1 MRGKLEAAL
10 LWPAAWVFRPASELS
25 DHSEL
30 VTGATK
36 SENGSRMWRWLE
48 GQVRWR
54 TVVVALAVGLFALSG
69 LTSMD
74 NTLRALH
81 RPNQPTYGISSLAP
95 LTFHPKQDKAG
106 EVVEVWRQA
115 DAEWKSSRPHTP
127 LSVKGVLGVYL
138 GFDVLLI
145 FAYAIGLTVAAR
157 LLANRV
163 EQLHT
168 SVDATNTRRIT
179 QIKLAVRGLR
189 FAIWLVVAAA
199 IADVI
204 EDVGYARLG
213 ATTAD
218 DWSPHGGSSLHAVFW
233 VTFAASWLKHA
244 LLIVAL
250 AALLV
255 GLLWKVSLEP
265 KLSFGAGWQTIIVLR
280 APIALLGSW
289 AFLLFGPIA
298 ADQGA
303 DSMLRWQTEWWELIV
318 TILLAFLFG
327 AALWLV
333 SRKLLLTTVGGQP
346 STGIT
351 IGAAAVGALL
361 IAAGIAILLF
371 GWRWASV
378 GTAFALGTACLA
390 LAGLNLFATPL
401 EPEPRRKH
409 ELASAWAYVLF
420 GAPLVLLG
428 LALQRPSLVE
438 WLYAEHPSYFVL
450 VAVAVLAQAAGWI
463 LMAVGRGLRKDRWT
477 KRGSATLVVLLTGSL
492 VGFTLAVWLA
502 PLSFPPLL
510 GPVGIS
516 LAFLL
521 VASAVAFGLSW
532 LAERYSPP
540 PAFALLHLR
549 RTPVFLLL
557 IAWAVIA
564 GSTQSGTYFDVRTL
578 HGGPPT
584 QSVHETFLS
593 WVDRLHFDSAKHQ
606 KDLAVG
612 LKPAVPMVFV
622 STAGG
627 GIRASY
633 WTALALQC
641 MFESANNRTCGEPTP
656 ETDPRRFFFAA
667 SGVSGGSV
675 GLADYVA
682 HVVSGER
689 RVDWPAVHAGD
700 DEASSMLAWLFFTD
714 LPSALISRT
723 GGSDRAEMLERTW
736 ERSWE
741 DGALA
746 RRLGTADAIT
756 KNGPPVPLL
765 LLNGTR
771 VQDGCRLI
779 SSNLDMSAVAG
790 LPDTTNLV
798 SDCLTIR
805 PFRDRGA
812 QSGWTFGASEDLHAL
827 LCDSD
832 VRLSTAALLSARF
845 PWASPSGRVP
855 PCDARKDSL
864 TPANVV
870 DGGYFDTSAAGTIV
884 ELWNALQP
892 VVQTF
897 NARQDYCVA
906 PLLVEL
912 DNHYAGYP
920 APVPTRPWETNVP
933 ISTVKAARD
942 AREAD
947 SRQAA
952 ALAFS
957 GNLPDGR
964 DIVWRG
970 KGVEDVHEAG
980 DPVRRLAELR
990 PAAHPG
996 TEAPLGWDLS
1006 KASIDDLTDE
1016 MTLASPA
1023 NNPAA
1028 LGLIQDWLRPNAL
1041 ACAQ

>member
-1 MRGKLEAAL
+1 MRGWL
-10 LWPAAWVFRPASELS
+10 
-25 DHSEL
+25 
-30 VTGATK
+30 K
-36 SENGSRMWRWLE
+36 S
-48 GQVRWR
+48 QVRWR
-54 TVVVALAVGLFALSG
+54 TAVVALAVGLFAYG
-69 LTSMD
+69 GVTSMD
-74 NTLRALH
+74 TTLRALH
-81 RPNQPTYGISSLAP
+81 APNRPAYGISSLAP
-95 LTFHPKQDKAG
+95 VTFHPKQDAAG
-106 EVVEVWRQA
+106 QVVQVWRQA
-115 DAEWKSSRPHTP
+115 DADWKSSRPHTP
-127 LSVKGVLGVYL
+127 LSVNGVLAVYL
-138 GFDVLLI
+138 GFDLLLI
-145 FAYAIGLTVAAR
+145 LAYGIGLTIVAAK
-157 LLANRV
+157 LADRIEKLGAAV
-163 EQLHT
+163 E
-168 SVDATNTRRIT
+168 ATPRRQT
-179 QIKLAVRGLR
+179 EIKLAVDSLR
-189 FAIWLVVAAA
+189 IATWLIVAAA

-204 EDVGYARLG
+204 ENLGYAVLG
-213 ATTAD
+213 RTTAD
-218 DWSPHGGSSLHAVFW
+218 DWSPHGGPVLHAVFW
-233 VTFAASWLKHA
+233 FTYAASWSRFA

-250 AALLV
+250 VAILV
-255 GLLWKVSLEP
+255 GLLWKVSLDP
-265 KLSFGAGWQTIIVLR
+265 AVTFGAGWQTIIVLR
-280 APIALLGSW
+280 APIALLGAW
-289 AFLLFGPIA
+289 TFLLFGPIT

-303 DSMLRWQTEWWELIV
+303 DSMLRWQTDWWELLV
-318 TILLAFLFG
+318 TVLLAFLFG

-333 SRKLLLTTVGGQP
+333 SRKLLLTTVGSQP
-346 STGIT
+346 STSIT
-351 IGAAAVGALL
+351 IGAAAVGAVL
-361 IAAGIAILLF
+361 IAVGAAIALL
-371 GWRWASV
+371 GWHWASV
-378 GTAFALGTACLA
+378 GTAFGLGAACLA
-390 LAGLNLFATPL
+390 LAGLNRFATPL
-401 EPEPRRKH
+401 DAEPRP
-409 ELASAWAYVLF
+409 AQDTTSAWAYVLF

-438 WLYAEHPSYFVL
+438 WLYAEHASYFVL
-450 VAVAVLAQAAGWI
+450 VGAAVLAQVVGWI
-463 LMAVGRGLRKDRWT
+463 VMAVGYGLRANSWT
-477 KRGSATLVVLLTGSL
+477 ARGSAALWVLLPGAL

-510 GPVGIS
+510 GPVGVA

-521 VASAVAFGLSW
+521 TASAVGFGLSW
-532 LAERYSPP
+532 LAERYPPP

-549 RTPVFLLL
+549 RTPVFALLMV
-557 IAWAVIA
+557 WAIIA

-578 HGGPPT
+578 PGAPAT
-584 QSVHETFLS
+584 QSVDQTFQS
-593 WVDRLHFDSAKHQ
+593 WVARLHFDAATHQ
-606 KDLAVG
+606 SGLARG
-612 LKPAVPMVFV
+612 LKPAVPLVFV

-641 MFESANNRTCGEPTP
+641 MFESANDATCGAPAP
-656 ETDPRRFFFAA
+656 KVDARRSFFAA

-682 HVVSGER
+682 HVVSGEH

-700 DEASSMLAWLFFTD
+700 DEASSMLAWLFFAD
-714 LPSALISRT
+714 LPSALVSRT

-736 ERSWE
+736 ERSWKN
-741 DGALA
+741 GALA
-746 RRLGTADAIT
+746 RPLGTADAIT
-756 KNGPPVPLL
+756 KDGPPVPLL

-779 SSNLDMSAVAG
+779 SSNLETSAVAG

-812 QSGWTFGASEDLHAL
+812 QPGWTFGASEDLHAL

-845 PWASPSGRVP
+845 PWASPSGRVA
-855 PCDARKDSL
+855 PCDARKGML

-870 DGGYFDTSAAGTIV
+870 DGGYFDTSAAGTIA
-884 ELWNALQP
+884 ELWDALQP
-892 VVQTF
+892 AVQQF
-897 NARQDYCVA
+897 NAQRSYCLV

-920 APVPTRPWETNVP
+920 APLAKRPWETNVP

-957 GNLPDGR
+957 GTLPGGR
-964 DIVWRG
+964 DVVWRSN
-970 KGVEDVHEAG
+970 GVEHVHKAN
-980 DPVRRLAELR
+980 DPVTRLSELR

-1006 KASIDDLTDE
+1006 KASIADLTDE
-1016 MTLASPA
+1016 MTLPSPA
-1023 NNPAA
+1023 NNPAQ

-1041 ACAQ
+1041 ACAK